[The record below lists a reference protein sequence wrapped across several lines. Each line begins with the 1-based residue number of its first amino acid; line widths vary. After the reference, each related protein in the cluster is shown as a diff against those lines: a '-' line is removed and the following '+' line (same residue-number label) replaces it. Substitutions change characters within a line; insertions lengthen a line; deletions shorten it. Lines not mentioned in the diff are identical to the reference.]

1 MTDGREPASPRG
13 AERSVVELLGRYE
26 ALTRAELARLAA
38 LPVSTVTGATARLL
52 ARGVIEEVPGS
63 GHEPARGRGRP
74 ATPLRL
80 VRRASLVGAVVVTH
94 RVVRAALVS
103 TDGRILGRVESS
115 YDWLRCPDIVAETVR
130 LLATA
135 REKAA
140 GSAPIGHVVL
150 GLPVPY
156 RQGAGFSPLEVAS
169 SVTRPAD
176 DLPISAW
183 LFKDVAPDLTAAF
196 AVPATVDNECN
207 LAALGEVAFGAARG
221 RRHVIYLKLVTG
233 MGAGLVVNG
242 ELVHGGNGLAGELSH
257 LHVDPAGPMCR
268 CGARGCLGTVATADH
283 ILDAARP
290 LLGADVSIY
299 DVLGL
304 AAQGDPGVRRVL
316 DDLGRMVGRHLAPA
330 CVMLNP
336 QMIVVDGT
344 LGPAAA
350 PVIDGLHDGLR
361 RHMPAG
367 AYQALTLTV
376 GRLGGDAELLGAAQI
391 ARLLA

>member
-1 MTDGREPASPRG
+1 MTHGLETAGLRG
-13 AERSVVELLGRYE
+13 AERRVVELLDQHE
-26 ALTRAELARLAA
+26 ALNRAELARLAA

-52 ARGVIEEVPGS
+52 ARGVLEEAPKS
-63 GHEPARGRGRP
+63 GHDPAPVRGRP
-74 ATPLRL
+74 ATTLRL

-103 TDGRILGRVESS
+103 TDGRLYGRVEAP
-115 YDWLRCPDIVAETVR
+115 YDWLQCPDIVAEVAR

-140 GSAPIGHVVL
+140 GPASLDHVVL
-150 GLPVPY
+150 GVPFPY
-156 RQGAGFSPLEVAS
+156 QQGVGFSRLEASVA
-169 SVTRPAD
+169 RPAD
-176 DLPISAW
+176 PPPMSAW
-183 LFKDVAPDLTAAF
+183 LFRDLAPDLTAAF

-221 RRHVIYLKLVTG
+221 RQHVIYLKLVTG
-233 MGAGLVVNG
+233 MGAGLIVNG
-242 ELVHGGNGLAGELSH
+242 RLVRGSNGLAGELSH
-257 LHVDPAGPMCR
+257 LHVDAAGPMCR
-268 CGARGCLGTVATADH
+268 CGARGCLGTVASPDH

-299 DVLGL
+299 DILGL
-304 AAQGDPGVRRVL
+304 VAQGDPAVRRVL
-316 DDLGRMVGRHLAPA
+316 DDLGRLVGQHLAPA

-350 PVIDGLHDGLR
+350 PVIEGLHDGLR

-376 GRLGGDAELLGAAQI
+376 GKLGDDAELLGAAQV
-391 ARLLA
+391 ARTPA